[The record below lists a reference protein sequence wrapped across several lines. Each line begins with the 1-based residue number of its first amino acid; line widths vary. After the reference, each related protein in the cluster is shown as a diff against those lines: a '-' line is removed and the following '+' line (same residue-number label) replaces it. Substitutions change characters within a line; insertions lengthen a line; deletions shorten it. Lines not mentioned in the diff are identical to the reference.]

1 MSTVDE
7 QSPPVRRRRSFSPE
21 YKRDAAAMVIDQGLS
36 IAEVARRLDVGE
48 SNLGNWVRQERI
60 DRGERD
66 GVTTDERTELAALRR
81 EVATLRMERE
91 LLKRATAFWV
101 KESGQ

>member
-1 MSTVDE
+1 MSTVSE
-7 QSPPVRRRRSFSPE
+7 QSSPRRRRRSFSPE

-36 IAEVARRLDVGE
+36 IAEAARRLDVGE
-48 SNLGNWVRQERI
+48 SNLGNWVRQERV

-66 GVTTDERTELAALRR
+66 GVTTDERAELAALRR

>member
-7 QSPPVRRRRSFSPE
+7 QSSPVRRRRSFSPE

-36 IAEVARRLDVGE
+36 IAEAARRLDVGE
-48 SNLGNWVRQERI
+48 SNLGNWVRQERV

-66 GVTTDERTELAALRR
+66 GVTIDERTELAALRR

-91 LLKRATAFWV
+91 LLKRATAVWV

>member
-1 MSTVDE
+1 MSTVSE
-7 QSPPVRRRRSFSPE
+7 QSSPLRRRRSFSPE

-36 IAEVARRLDVGE
+36 IAEAARRLDVGE
-48 SNLGNWVRQERI
+48 SNLGNWVRQERV

-66 GVTTDERTELAALRR
+66 GVTTDECTELAALRR

>member
-1 MSTVDE
+1 MTEVL
-7 QSPPVRRRRSFSPE
+7 PCVRAHELVFGYPGGPT
-21 YKRDAAAMVIDQGLS
+21 VIDVPEL
-36 IAEVARRLDVGE
+36 
-48 SNLGNWVRQERI
+48 RI